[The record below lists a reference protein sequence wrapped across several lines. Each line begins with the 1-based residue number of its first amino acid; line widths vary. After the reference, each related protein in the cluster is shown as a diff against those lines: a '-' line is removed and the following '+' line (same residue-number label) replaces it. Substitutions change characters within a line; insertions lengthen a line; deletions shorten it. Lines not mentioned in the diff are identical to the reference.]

1 MIPFIILQWVSPE
14 ILDKKPEFWR
24 TRKQFSLINNRLW
37 ISWMKQSSYSIW
49 DTTNIQGENSPNCH
63 VANSRPRL
71 KFVEIQIPNFEISR
85 SATHS
90 KSMTDPKFM
99 TCNQSKRIS
108 DSKAKLRLK
117 FCFYCKLSQG
127 INHVMLAIRQLALP
141 IFYHLN
147 FPTSNVGII
156 ILYLPPFFI
165 PTTMKP
171 INSLLTPLRFPDIN
185 NSSLRAREPMR
196 LYLRRKST
204 QWRTW
209 KTICLKRYTSICT
222 FPTNLLLQRLLSM
235 YLYIEFML
243 SGLPTGLACRI
254 LILHYAHI
262 WQIGKFESIN
272 H

>member
-1 MIPFIILQWVSPE
+1 
-14 ILDKKPEFWR
+14 
-24 TRKQFSLINNRLW
+24 
-37 ISWMKQSSYSIW
+37 
-49 DTTNIQGENSPNCH
+49 
-63 VANSRPRL
+63 
-71 KFVEIQIPNFEISR
+71 
-85 SATHS
+85 
-90 KSMTDPKFM
+90 MTDPKFM
-99 TCNQSKRIS
+99 TRNQSKRIL

-127 INHVMLAIRQLALP
+127 INHVMMAGYTTISTPNFLSLKFSHFQCRDNNLISTTF
-141 IFYHLN
+141 FYSYNYETNKL
-147 FPTSNVGII
+147 
-156 ILYLPPFFI
+156 FI
-165 PTTMKP
+165 P
-171 INSLLTPLRFPDIN
+171 TPLRFPDIN

-272 H
+272 R